1 MKKLIIITT
10 LYLISQIKTQYFL
23 HPQNNLQQDSTQMT
37 SLTIQSKNTSN
48 SEFCFGTPLNYFSF
62 TLHSSSNDFSLSEN
76 NYPLLTIREQNQ
88 INILSKKLTLN
99 ETYINGNLKIKGINQ
114 WKLIYEENFDE
125 SIEGWSN
132 KTVSKCNGI
141 TMLGGYCIFSKGE
154 TEKIY
159 DKLPEHNMIRIQ
171 ANFHFIDNWNGES
184 GYLKIDN
191 GKNGEMNFIWI
202 ESYSAFEGN
211 FGVNVCGGK
220 MPEGKF
226 SSPIDVV
233 VNHNSDSIKIA
244 FGSNLEMDP
253 CDESFGISGV
263 RIFVR

>member
-37 SLTIQSKNTSN
+37 SLIIQSKNTSN

-88 INILSKKLTLN
+88 INFLSKTLSTN
-99 ETYINGNLKIKGINQ
+99 ETFINGNLKIKGINQ
-114 WKLIYEENFDE
+114 WKLIYEENFDK

-132 KTVSKCNGI
+132 KTISKCNGI

-184 GYLKIDN
+184 GYLKINN
-191 GKNGEMNFIWI
+191 GNNGEMNYIWI

-233 VNHNSDSIKIA
+233 VRHNKDSVKIA
-244 FGSNLEMDP
+244 FGANLEMDP
-253 CDESFGISGV
+253 CDESFGISGI

>member
-1 MKKLIIITT
+1 MKKLIIMTI

-23 HPQNNLQQDSTQMT
+23 HPQNTLQEDSTQMT
-37 SLTIQSKNTSN
+37 SLIIQSKNTSN
-48 SEFCFGTPLNYFSF
+48 SEFCFGTPLNFFSF

-76 NYPLLTIREQNQ
+76 NYPLLTITEQNQ
-88 INILSKKLTLN
+88 INFLSKTLSLN

-114 WKLIYEENFDE
+114 WKLIYEENFEE

-132 KTVSKCNGI
+132 NTISKCNGI

-159 DKLPEHNMIRIQ
+159 DKLPEHSMIRIQ
-171 ANFHFIDNWNGES
+171 ANYHFIDNWNGES
-184 GYLKIDN
+184 GYLKINN
-191 GKNGEMNFIWI
+191 GNNGEMNYIWI
-202 ESYSAFEGN
+202 ESYTAFEGN
-211 FGVNVCGGK
+211 YGINVCGGK

-233 VNHNSDSIKIA
+233 VNHNSDSLKIA

-253 CDESFGISGV
+253 CDESFGISGI

>member
-1 MKKLIIITT
+1 MTI

-23 HPQNNLQQDSTQMT
+23 HPQNTLQEDSTQMT
-37 SLTIQSKNTSN
+37 SLIIQSKNTSN
-48 SEFCFGTPLNYFSF
+48 SEFCFGTPLNFFSF

-76 NYPLLTIREQNQ
+76 NYPLLTITEQNQ
-88 INILSKKLTLN
+88 INFLSKTLSLN

-114 WKLIYEENFDE
+114 WKLIYEENFEE

-132 KTVSKCNGI
+132 NTISKCNGI

-159 DKLPEHNMIRIQ
+159 DKLPEHSMIRIQ
-171 ANFHFIDNWNGES
+171 ANYHFIDNWNGES
-184 GYLKIDN
+184 GYLKINN
-191 GKNGEMNFIWI
+191 GNNGEMNYIWI
-202 ESYSAFEGN
+202 ESYTAFEGN
-211 FGVNVCGGK
+211 YGINVCGGK

-233 VNHNSDSIKIA
+233 VNHNSDSLKIA

-253 CDESFGISGV
+253 CDESFGISAI

>member
-1 MKKLIIITT
+1 MTI

-23 HPQNNLQQDSTQMT
+23 HPQNTLQEDSTQMT
-37 SLTIQSKNTSN
+37 SLIIQSKNTSN
-48 SEFCFGTPLNYFSF
+48 SEFCFGTPLNFFSF

-76 NYPLLTIREQNQ
+76 NYPLLTITEQNQ
-88 INILSKKLTLN
+88 INFLSKTLSLN

-114 WKLIYEENFDE
+114 WKLIYEENFEE

-132 KTVSKCNGI
+132 NTISKCNGI

-159 DKLPEHNMIRIQ
+159 DKLPEHSMIRIQ
-171 ANFHFIDNWNGES
+171 ANYHFIDNWNGES
-184 GYLKIDN
+184 GYLKINN
-191 GKNGEMNFIWI
+191 GNNGEMNYIWI
-202 ESYSAFEGN
+202 ESYTAFEGN
-211 FGVNVCGGK
+211 YGINVCGGK

-233 VNHNSDSIKIA
+233 VNHNSDSLKIA

-253 CDESFGISGV
+253 CDESFGISGI

>member
-1 MKKLIIITT
+1 MTI

-23 HPQNNLQQDSTQMT
+23 HPQNTLQQDSTQMT
-37 SLTIQSKNTSN
+37 SLIIQSKNTSN
-48 SEFCFGTPLNYFSF
+48 SEFCFGTPLNFFSF

-76 NYPLLTIREQNQ
+76 NYPLLTITEQNQ
-88 INILSKKLTLN
+88 INFLSKTLSLN

-114 WKLIYEENFDE
+114 WKLIYEENFEE

-132 KTVSKCNGI
+132 NTISKCNGI

-159 DKLPEHNMIRIQ
+159 DKLPEHSMIRIQ
-171 ANFHFIDNWNGES
+171 ANYHFIDNWNGES
-184 GYLKIDN
+184 GYLKINN
-191 GKNGEMNFIWI
+191 GNNGEMNYIWI
-202 ESYSAFEGN
+202 ESYTAFEGN
-211 FGVNVCGGK
+211 YGINVCGGK

-233 VNHNSDSIKIA
+233 VNHNSDSLKIA

-253 CDESFGISGV
+253 CDESFGISGI

>member
-1 MKKLIIITT
+1 MKKLIIMTI

-23 HPQNNLQQDSTQMT
+23 HPQNTLQEDSTQMT
-37 SLTIQSKNTSN
+37 SLIIQSKNTSN
-48 SEFCFGTPLNYFSF
+48 SEFCFGTPLNFFSF

-76 NYPLLTIREQNQ
+76 NYPLLTITEQNQ
-88 INILSKKLTLN
+88 INFLSKTLSLN

-114 WKLIYEENFDE
+114 WKLIYEENFEE

-132 KTVSKCNGI
+132 NTISKCNGI

-159 DKLPEHNMIRIQ
+159 DKLPEHSMIRIQ
-171 ANFHFIDNWNGES
+171 ANYHFIDNWNGES
-184 GYLKIDN
+184 GYLKINN
-191 GKNGEMNFIWI
+191 GNNGEMNYIWI
-202 ESYSAFEGN
+202 ESYTAFEGN
-211 FGVNVCGGK
+211 YGINVCGGK

-233 VNHNSDSIKIA
+233 VSHNSDSIKIA

-253 CDESFGISGV
+253 CDESFGISGI

>member
-1 MKKLIIITT
+1 MTI

-23 HPQNNLQQDSTQMT
+23 HPQNTLQQDSTQMT
-37 SLTIQSKNTSN
+37 SLIIQSKNTSN
-48 SEFCFGTPLNYFSF
+48 SEFCFGTPLNFFSF

-76 NYPLLTIREQNQ
+76 NYPLLTITEQNQ
-88 INILSKKLTLN
+88 INFLSKTLSLN

-114 WKLIYEENFDE
+114 WKLIYEENFEE

-132 KTVSKCNGI
+132 NTISKCNGI

-159 DKLPEHNMIRIQ
+159 DKLPEHSMIRIQ
-171 ANFHFIDNWNGES
+171 ANYHFIDNWNGES
-184 GYLKIDN
+184 GYLKINN
-191 GKNGEMNFIWI
+191 GNNGEMNYIWI
-202 ESYSAFEGN
+202 ESYTAFEGN
-211 FGVNVCGGK
+211 YGINVCGGK

-233 VNHNSDSIKIA
+233 VNHNSDSLKIA
-244 FGSNLEMDP
+244 FGSNLQMDP
-253 CDESFGISGV
+253 CDESFGISSIQ
-263 RIFVR
+263 IFIR